1 MTFEQVTYIS
11 SETGKEFRRTSWPSG
26 VVGRVNEEGNLSYYH
41 VAACA
46 LDPPPV
52 EHLEKDDWIIVEDY
66 AKDIGYDPFRSD
78 S

>member
-1 MTFEQVTYIS
+1 MKFEQVIYIS
-11 SETGKEFRRTSWPSG
+11 SETGKMFRRPSWSSG
-26 VVGRVNEEGNLSYYH
+26 VVGEVNKDDNLIYYH
-41 VAACA
+41 VGACKLNA
-46 LDPPPV
+46 PSA